1 MAGIAPFCLSDAPDR
16 SGLEARYFQALGD
29 ATQPKVSNHLAAC
42 PRWCGVVTTRR
53 EHGVVFYRLADQRVA
68 VILDLVQGLLD
79 DNTDHVA
86 ACCRI
91 PEA

>member
-1 MAGIAPFCLSDAPDR
+1 MARIA
-16 SGLEARYFQALGD
+16 
-29 ATQPKVSNHLAAC
+29 
-42 PRWCGVVTTRR
+42 
-53 EHGVVFYRLADQRVA
+53 RVA
-68 VILDLVQGLLD
+68 AILDLVQGLLD